1 MRAECV
7 DAVQQAIG
15 RALTKPEIKGIEDR
29 IRGNMRQLARQDPQA
44 WRGLTDAERL
54 TRAAETARD
63 QLVGEAGKRQQ
74 RVGLQVE
81 GVGRVQG
88 FIADAVAAGARPFEA
103 LYRWMELTDVYRKGI
118 EREYFSRMVDTMQAV
133 NGRLLGLIEDAT
145 VSRAIVQE
153 IFGRDSG
160 SQVAQ
165 RGAAAWL
172 ETVEAMRSRFNAAG
186 GDVGQLDYGY
196 IPQPHDQVRVQRA
209 GADRWAQE
217 VLPLLDRA
225 RYYTED
231 GAAMTDAQLL
241 DFLRASWDSIQSA
254 GLNKVTPGAPKGT
267 GMLANR
273 GSASRQIHFAGPDE
287 YLAYMQAYGRP
298 GVLSAMQSHVGR
310 LARDIALV
318 ERFGPNPDAAF
329 RTLYDVQA
337 KTGDSPRVLAKAV
350 DVQKVWDLMSGKLDR
365 PQWAGLADIAQGA
378 RNIEVATKLGGALL
392 SSVTDFGTL
401 AITAGFNRLPIL
413 TTVANAVRA
422 FGSSDMREF
431 ANRAGLIGESMI
443 SDMNRWAE
451 GNVGPG
457 WTAKAARAT
466 MKLSFMEAWTD
477 SLRRGFSV
485 TMMGALGRMSRTE
498 WSALDGA
505 DRAHLERAGITQADF
520 DIWRAATP
528 EQWRGS
534 AMLTPESIRALPDAA
549 IDPAATAP
557 PVPPGSVRFYHGGD
571 PKSVTGS
578 LWFTADL
585 RDAQGWAGRSPGMRV
600 WYVDVPKGAKGIDW
614 GDPANGVVMPT
625 RQELDASIAGGRQPF
640 ELTSAKAQ
648 RMKDQAVTKL
658 LAYIT
663 DESEYAVVNPD
674 LSTRAIQ
681 AGGTQKGTV
690 GGEVWRSVTLFKSFP
705 IAMVTR
711 HWNRMLNDP
720 TLDTGGRLAY
730 GAAMLT
736 SMTALGYAS
745 MTAKDLA
752 NGRDPRSLTDP
763 ATWAAAFAQG
773 GGIGIVGDFFLTDAN
788 RFGQSFTETLAG
800 PLAGTLADLHKVTIG
815 NFQQA
820 AKGEDTKA
828 EAELLNFLK
837 ARIPPINLWYTKA
850 VVERAFVHDMQEAL
864 SPGYL
869 RRMEQRARRDMG
881 QDYWWRPGELEPG
894 RAPDMTAMVRE
905 P

>member
-7 DAVQQAIG
+7 DAVQEAIG

-54 TRAAETARD
+54 QRAAETARD
-63 QLVGEAGKRQQ
+63 QLVGEAAKKQQ
-74 RVGLQVE
+74 RIGLQLDSI
-81 GVGRVQG
+81 GRVQG

-103 LYRWMELTDVYRKGI
+103 LYRWMELTDVYRKGV
-118 EREYFSRMVDTMQAV
+118 EREYFSRLVDTMQAV

-160 SQVAQ
+160 SAVAQ
-165 RGAAAWL
+165 RAAAAWL
-172 ETVEAMRSRFNAAG
+172 DTVEAMRQRFNAAG

-209 GADRWAQE
+209 GADAWAQQ

-225 RYYTED
+225 RYFGED
-231 GAAMTDAQLL
+231 GVALTDAQMLE
-241 DFLRASWDSIQSA
+241 FLRASWDSIQSA
-254 GLNKVTPGAPKGT
+254 GLNKVTPGAPKGV

-287 YLAYMQAYGRP
+287 YLAYMQAFGRP
-298 GVLSAMQSHVGR
+298 GVLASMQGHIGR
-310 LARDIALV
+310 LARDIALA
-318 ERFGPNPDAAF
+318 ERFGPNPEAAF

-337 KTGDSPRVLAKAV
+337 KTGDSPRVLGKLV

-365 PQWAGLADIAQGA
+365 PQWAGLADVAQGV

-392 SSVTDFGTL
+392 SSITDFGTL

-413 TTVANAVRA
+413 GTVGAAIRA
-422 FGSSDMREF
+422 FGDRGMKDF

-451 GNVGPG
+451 GNVGAG
-457 WTAKAARAT
+457 WTSKAARAT

-477 SLRRGFSV
+477 ALRRGFSV
-485 TMMGALGRMSRTE
+485 TMMGALGKMSRSE
-498 WSALDGA
+498 WTALDAA
-505 DRAHLERAGITQADF
+505 DRAHLSRAGITQADF

-528 EQWRGS
+528 ETWRGS
-534 AMLTPESIRALPDAA
+534 AMLTPESIRA
-549 IDPAATAP
+549 
-557 PVPPGSVRFYHGGD
+557 V
-571 PKSVTGS
+571 
-578 LWFTADL
+578 
-585 RDAQGWAGRSPGMRV
+585 QG
-600 WYVDVPKGAKGIDW
+600 
-614 GDPANGVVMPT
+614 
-625 RQELDASIAGGRQPF
+625 LDARAV
-640 ELTSAKAQ
+640 
-648 RMKDQAVTKL
+648 DQAVTKL

-663 DESEYAVVNPD
+663 DESEYAVINPD

-690 GGEVWRSVTLFKSFP
+690 GGEVWRSVMLFKSFP

-711 HWNRMLNDP
+711 HWQRMLNDP

-736 SMTALGYAS
+736 SLTALGYAA
-745 MTAKDLA
+745 MTAKDLRD
-752 NGRDPRSLTDP
+752 GKDPRSIVEP
-763 ATWAAAFAQG
+763 KTWGAAFAQG
-773 GGIGIVGDFFLTDAN
+773 GGLGIVGDFVFTDAN
-788 RFGQSFTETLAG
+788 RFGQSITETLAG
-800 PLAGTLADLHKVTIG
+800 PVAGSFADLYKVSVG

-828 EAELLNFLK
+828 EAELLGFLK

-850 VVERAFVHDMQEAL
+850 VIERAFVHDMQEAL

-869 RRMEQRARRDMG
+869 RRMEQRARRDFG
-881 QDYWWRPGELEPG
+881 QDYWWRPGEIEPG